1 MRHISTHTHSY
12 AHITTLPPHMHTYTY
27 ITHIHTQTLYVHLSK
42 TEVITFEGKKGTN
55 KINTYPIWKK
65 KNLQEFNY

>member
-42 TEVITFEGKKGTN
+42 TEVITFEGKKRN
-55 KINTYPIWKK
+55 K
-65 KNLQEFNY
+65 